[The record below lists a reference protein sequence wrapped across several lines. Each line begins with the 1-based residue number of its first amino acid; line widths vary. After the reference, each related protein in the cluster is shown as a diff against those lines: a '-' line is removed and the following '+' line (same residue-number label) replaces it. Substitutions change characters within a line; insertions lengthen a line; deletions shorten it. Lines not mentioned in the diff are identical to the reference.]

1 MAPGQ
6 YLGFTDHWM
15 PYLLTVYCIL
25 SFTCFKGQYLAIL
38 QSQNPSWSCSSWQ
51 FCKLQCVQ
59 LSLTSA
65 YIYPYHPHP
74 YQCNVIINIKSER
87 PDTISFKFNNLII
100 KSPNQSNCPCFTS
113 FHPPPPKEKL
123 LSIQLLSKQGFSPS
137 VFPFFFLY
145 YINNLYF
152 VRC

>member
-25 SFTCFKGQYLAIL
+25 SFTRFKGQYLAIL

-113 FHPPPPKEKL
+113 FHPPPPQRKAAQHTTSFQTRVFSFRFSFLFPL
-123 LSIQLLSKQGFSPS
+123 LHSQFIFCQM
-137 VFPFFFLY
+137 
-145 YINNLYF
+145 
-152 VRC
+152 